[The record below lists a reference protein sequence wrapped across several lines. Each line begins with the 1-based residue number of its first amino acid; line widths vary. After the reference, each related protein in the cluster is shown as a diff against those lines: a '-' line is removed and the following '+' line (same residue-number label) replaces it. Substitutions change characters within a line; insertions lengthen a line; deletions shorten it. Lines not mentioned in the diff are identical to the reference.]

1 MWLVCSRKQNMQKK
15 EKSKHQINVFN
26 EKKSLRRYFFYANE
40 KCGRK
45 NNEMQKKT
53 FLYFKM
59 GCLYVLGAGG
69 RILFPLQRIEK
80 KKKIQTFIKRVRVAY
95 GACMRCPKNI
105 NRRSRHSP
113 STIERNDCRMEK
125 YILAVFVSASSNC
138 LIEEA
143 GDFFG

>member
-1 MWLVCSRKQNMQKK
+1 MLAKTEHAKKGKIEAPNKCIQRKKIAAKVFFLCQRKMRQKK
-15 EKSKHQINVFN
+15 QRNA
-26 EKKSLRRYFFYANE
+26 KKKPFYILKWAVCTFWVQEEGYFFLCRE
-40 KCGRK
+40 S
-45 NNEMQKKT
+45 
-53 FLYFKM
+53 
-59 GCLYVLGAGG
+59 
-69 RILFPLQRIEK
+69 K
-80 KKKIQTFIKRVRVAY
+80 KKKNQTFIKRVRVAY

>member
-1 MWLVCSRKQNMQKK
+1 MYSTKK
-15 EKSKHQINVFN
+15 NRCEGIFFMPTKNAAEKTT
-26 EKKSLRRYFFYANE
+26 
-40 KCGRK
+40 KCK
-45 NNEMQKKT
+45 KKT